1 MSPRVRFL
9 FTLMGVL
16 LAGFPLLWLTL
27 PSEHEATPE
36 TAPTTE
42 ANASKHTQ
50 AYLNLRFTGKPESI
64 ILRYGDDWHAEFPTG
79 TTSPCETTI
88 RLPAELAALDIEA
101 EILWA
106 QDSPENAVTLTVE
119 PNGLPT
125 KTDTQWTGPDGSMLH
140 TIFSFS
146 W

>member
-16 LAGFPLLWLTL
+16 LAGLPLLWLTL
-27 PSEHEATPE
+27 PREQEATPE
-36 TAPTTE
+36 TEPAT
-42 ANASKHTQ
+42 AASSPKLTQ

-64 ILRYGDDWHAEFPTG
+64 ILRYGDDWQAEFPAG
-79 TTSPCETTI
+79 TPSPCETTI
-88 RLPAELAALDIEA
+88 LLPAELTTLDIEA

-106 QDSPENAVTLTVE
+106 QDSPENAATLTVE

>member
-16 LAGFPLLWLTL
+16 LAGIPLLWLTL
-27 PSEHEATPE
+27 PREQKATAGTEPSAE
-36 TAPTTE
+36 TNTSPL
-42 ANASKHTQ
+42 TQ

-64 ILRYGDDWHAEFPTG
+64 ILRYGDDWQAEFPTD

-88 RLPAELAALDIEA
+88 QLPAELTALDIEA

-106 QDSPENAVTLTVE
+106 QGSPENAATLTVE

-125 KTDTQWTGPDGSMLH
+125 KTDTQWTGPDGSALH
-140 TIFSFS
+140 TIFSFT

>member
-42 ANASKHTQ
+42 ATASKHTQ

-88 RLPAELAALDIEA
+88 RLPAELTALDIEA